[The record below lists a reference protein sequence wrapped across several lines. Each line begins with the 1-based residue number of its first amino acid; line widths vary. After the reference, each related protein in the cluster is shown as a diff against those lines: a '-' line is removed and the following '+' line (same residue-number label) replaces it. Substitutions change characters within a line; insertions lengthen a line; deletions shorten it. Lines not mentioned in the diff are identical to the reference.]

1 MSNFKV
7 LWSEPG
13 SNVRHARMFD
23 NAIEAKG
30 FVKGLRAVAGPERV
44 GVRFLNAE
52 GEYARVAVADFFQ
65 ATEGKTKQDG

>member
-30 FVKGLRAVAGPERV
+30 FIKGLRAMKGPERV
-44 GVRFLNAE
+44 AIRFKGPE
-52 GEYARVAVADFFQ
+52 GEYERVAVADFFQ
-65 ATEGKTKQDG
+65 ATEAKAQQEG

>member
-13 SNVRHARMFD
+13 STVRHARMFE

-30 FVKGLRAVAGPERV
+30 FIRGLRAVKGPERV
-44 GVRFLNAE
+44 AVRFRSPE
-52 GEYARVAVADFFQ
+52 GEYEKVTVADFFQ
-65 ATEGKTKQDG
+65 ATETKT